1 MSNNQQYN
9 ISNEQLLL
17 INILNGMYN
26 DNLRQINNIYD
37 SIYSLNESNRQI
49 RNILIQILNNHTNIH
64 NNNSNSNNKSNNRR
78 NNSRYNQRSNLRETA
93 NLSSGGLGRV
103 YLNNRPYIID
113 NIQHYNIP
121 LNREVDNNISEL
133 IQNFFQ
139 PIEVFPTQTQIE
151 SATRIVRYCDI
162 ISPRNRSCPISLEN
176 FNDADMVSVIRF
188 CGHIFNTEQLNTWF
202 RSNCRCP
209 VCRYDIRRYNSTT
222 STEFLNSNESSSQPL
237 NSIPS
242 TSSTSFASSIPV
254 NVTESNSSNSTE
266 ERRSQTNSG
275 RNSNALLFLNTILDT
290 ITNTN
295 DNNLSDIET
304 IGGSLFT
311 DISGNNTS
319 DVIYNLLNEF
329 NNRANR

>member
-26 DNLRQINNIYD
+26 DNLRQINIMYD
-37 SIYSLNESNRQI
+37 SIYSLNETNRQI
-49 RNILIQILNNHTNIH
+49 RNILIQILNNQTHIH
-64 NNNSNSNNKSNNRR
+64 NNSNNNSNNRR
-78 NNSRYNQRSNLRETA
+78 NNSRHNQRNNLRETT

-113 NIQHYNIP
+113 DIQHYNIP

-188 CGHIFNTEQLNTWF
+188 CGHIFNTEQLNIWF

-209 VCRYDIRRYNSTT
+209 VCRYDIRRYTSTT
-222 STEFLNSNESSSQPL
+222 STEFFNSNESSTQPA
-237 NSIPS
+237 NSIPDVNRS
-242 TSSTSFASSIPV
+242 PSIPV
-254 NVTESNSSNSTE
+254 NDTENNSSNSNE
-266 ERRSQTNSG
+266 ERRGTTTSG
-275 RNSNALLFLNTILDT
+275 RTNNALLFFNTILDT

-295 DNNLSDIET
+295 DINLSDIET
-304 IGGSLFT
+304 IGGGLFT
-311 DISGNNTS
+311 DLSGNNTS
-319 DVIYNLLNEF
+319 DVIYNLLHEF
-329 NNRANR
+329 NNRTNR